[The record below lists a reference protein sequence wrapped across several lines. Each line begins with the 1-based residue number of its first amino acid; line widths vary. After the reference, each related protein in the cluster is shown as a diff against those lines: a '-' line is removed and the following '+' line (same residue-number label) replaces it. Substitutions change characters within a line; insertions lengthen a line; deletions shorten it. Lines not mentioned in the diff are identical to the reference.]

1 MRNELKEV
9 LSKLESLEREMRTV
23 NEKPYT
29 SDQASEYLGITKS
42 YLYKLTHRNEIKH
55 FKPGG
60 KIVYF
65 RKNDLDAWAF
75 SNPVR
80 TKVELR
86 SAV

>member
-9 LSKLESLEREMRTV
+9 MLKLESLELEMKAV

-29 SDQASEYLGITKS
+29 SDQAAEYLGITKS
-42 YLYKLTHRNEIKH
+42 YLYKLTHRNEIRH
-55 FKPGG
+55 YKPGG
-60 KIVYF
+60 KLVYF

-80 TKVELR
+80 SKLELR